1 MSQTIRNKYNKIAYS
16 ESDLIEGIIQ
26 NQDWAIREIYKTQYV
41 AIKKMVYTFRN
52 TILEPDDIFQEGL
65 TRALM
70 NIRSGK
76 FNRQST
82 FSTYLNGICRNI
94 CLKQLNQQKNI
105 PIPEEQTP
113 DIHEEDLYYEMLSLI
128 NRIKTRLNTNCRE
141 IIDLRFKQDIQID
154 TLNPKKK
161 LTGFEEIAGSL
172 NISAENARQRFKRCL
187 EQLREM
193 VFEHP
198 EYKTLFS

>member
-52 TILEPDDIFQEGL
+52 TILEPEDIFQEGV
-65 TRALM
+65 TRAIM
-70 NIRSGK
+70 NIRNGK

-94 CLKQLNQQKNI
+94 CLKQLNQQKNF
-105 PIPEEQTP
+105 PIPEEQTL

-141 IIDLRFKQDIQID
+141 IIDLRFNQDKQND

-172 NISAENARQRFKRCL
+172 NITAENARQRFKRCL

>member
-16 ESDLIEGIIQ
+16 ENDLIEGIIQ
-26 NQDWAIREIYKTQYV
+26 NQDRAIREIYKTQYV

-52 TILEPDDIFQEGL
+52 TILEPEDIFQEGL

-70 NIRSGK
+70 NVRNGK

-105 PIPEEQTP
+105 PIPEEKTP

-128 NRIKTRLNTNCRE
+128 NLIKTRLNTNCRE
-141 IIDLRFKQDIQID
+141 IIDLRFNQDKQID

-161 LTGFEEIAGSL
+161 LAGFEEIAGRL
-172 NISAENARQRFKRCL
+172 NITTENARQRFKRCL